1 MSLLLLF
8 DVDGTLVGRA
18 AGEHSQALRRALRE
32 VHGVDPDGLGLHIDP
47 AGRTDGE
54 IARLLLLEAGVPAG
68 KIDERRHDVR
78 EACCRIY
85 AELCPP
91 SLADKVLPGVAELLQ
106 WLEGEDEVRLSLVT
120 GNFEP
125 VARLKLT
132 RAGLGAHFP
141 HGQGGF
147 GSDSEDRTDL
157 SHIARKRAGHDGIAH
172 PRRDTIIVGDTPRDI
187 LCARADG
194 VRCLAVATGPYAVNQ
209 LADADGV
216 AAGAAELRPL
226 LEAALRTTP

>member
-1 MSLLLLF
+1 VLLLF

-18 AGEHSQALRRALRE
+18 TGEHSRALRAALLR
-32 VHGVDPDGLGLHIDP
+32 VHGVDPDGLGLRIDP
-47 AGRTDGE
+47 AGRTDNE
-54 IARLLLLEAGVPAG
+54 IARLLLLDAGVPA
-68 KIDERRHDVR
+68 KEIDRHRHDVR

-91 SLADKVLPGVAELLQ
+91 SLADKVLPGVADLLN
-106 WLEGEDEVRLSLVT
+106 WLEGEAGVQLSLVT

-132 RAGLGAHFP
+132 RAGLGAHFA

-157 SHIARKRAGHDGIAH
+157 PHIARKRAGVNGVAH
-172 PRRDTIIVGDTPRDI
+172 PREDTIVIGDTPRDI
-187 LCARADG
+187 ICARADG
-194 VRCLAVATGPYAVNQ
+194 VRCLAVATGPYGVDE
-209 LADADGV
+209 LSDADGV

-226 LEAALRTTP
+226 LAAALAG

>member
-1 MSLLLLF
+1 MLLLF

-18 AGEHSQALRRALRE
+18 SGEHSRALRAALKE
-32 VHGVDPDGLGLHIDP
+32 IHGVDPDRLGLRIDP
-47 AGRTDGE
+47 AGRTDNE
-54 IARLLLLEAGVPAG
+54 IARLLLLEAGVSAER
-68 KIDERRHDVR
+68 IDRHRHDVR

-85 AELCPP
+85 AKLCPP
-91 SLADKVLPGVAELLQ
+91 SLADRVLPGVAELLDWCDQ
-106 WLEGEDEVRLSLVT
+106 QPDVRLSLVT

-132 RAGLGAHFP
+132 RAGLGAHFA

-157 SHIARKRAGHDGIAH
+157 PHIARKRAGRNGVAH
-172 PRRDTIIVGDTPRDI
+172 PRADTIVIGDTPRDI

-194 VRCLAVATGPYAVNQ
+194 VRCLAVATGPYGVDE
-209 LADADGV
+209 LAAADGV
-216 AAGAAELRPL
+216 ARTAVELRPL
-226 LEAALRTTP
+226 LESALAG